1 ERGSGV
7 RPRPAATRVERV
19 QATAVRIPA
28 DRVRAAP
35 LGCDGL
41 DMLEPVAVETA
52 DNAWVTDR
60 NVEAVQ
66 VRVVGDDVGH
76 PPQREGREQIS
87 RGPIEHEQSA
97 AVGGAEQPARV
108 EPETLR
114 PPAPGPARS
123 LDRWALAGD
132 DHDLRWLQ
140 DVGADEV
147 ALLVVDGPARPPG

>member
-66 VRVVGDDVGH
+66 VRGVDDHVGH
-76 PPQREGREQIS
+76 PPQREVREQNS
-87 RGPIEHEQSA
+87 RVPIQHEHNA
-97 AVGGAEQPARV
+97 ALGGAEQPGPGQA
-108 EPETLR
+108 ETRR
-114 PPAPGPARS
+114 PPPP
-123 LDRWALAGD
+123 
-132 DHDLRWLQ
+132 
-140 DVGADEV
+140 
-147 ALLVVDGPARPPG
+147 RPPPTPP